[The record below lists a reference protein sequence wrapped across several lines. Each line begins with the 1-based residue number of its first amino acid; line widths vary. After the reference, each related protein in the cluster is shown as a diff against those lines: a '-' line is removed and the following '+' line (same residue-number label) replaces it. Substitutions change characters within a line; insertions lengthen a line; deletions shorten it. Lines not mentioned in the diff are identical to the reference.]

1 MLSKNIAEVT
11 DREMA
16 APNPGSTEECA
27 TGRYRQNT
35 SVDGNQEIRNESD
48 KFLEPY
54 NLPRLNHEN
63 TENLNGPKS
72 PNKEKSRTRQLHG

>member
-1 MLSKNIAEVT
+1 MT
-11 DREMA
+11 DHEMA
-16 APNPGSTEECA
+16 ATNRGSTEECATGRA

-48 KFLEPY
+48 QFLEPY